1 MNGSISQNAYCT
13 VWSVQTICHHK
24 LLPCLYRLN
33 MLVTALPLTSPLTA
47 VFCSR
52 KWYWLQIQRAHA
64 IKLSN
69 RWCKTQSMSSAIFL
83 CGDSPRSSPMDQS
96 RVRSPGFYVIRTF
109 GYTVYVRKRVFQ
121 FLLET
126 WFSASSDDLVLLPLA
141 GRGAWTLILY
151 HCDRAWVG
159 SRLCYLWLA
168 TLVKVR
174 TDSYHVRAVSVQ
186 KVWRECSGL
195 LA

>member
-1 MNGSISQNAYCT
+1 MPPQAAAMFIPIEYARALQRYL
-13 VWSVQTICHHK
+13 WPLR
-24 LLPCLYRLN
+24 LLPCF
-33 MLVTALPLTSPLTA
+33 VHGSEI
-47 VFCSR
+47 
-52 KWYWLQIQRAHA
+52 WLQIQRAHA

-69 RWCKTQSMSSAIFL
+69 MWCKTQSMSSAIFL